1 MALEHPID
9 ALPAGTRLGSY
20 EILRVLGRGGFGVT
34 WSGEAVAD
42 IARPVAQDGRAR
54 DKFNR
59 CVMLEFDAEKHKWR
73 DVLRRTPRAAAAASA
88 RRTPARGLSQSQ
100 QSHPSPQPYRD
111 GYRASSS
118 AREPAWVPLVTGL
131 VLLALPPVGVAMVWS
146 SRRYD
151 ATAKLAL
158 TIFSGFTMCL
168 AAIVTIFALL

>member
-1 MALEHPID
+1 MAEHPSSPR
-9 ALPAGTRLGSY
+9 LPATT
-20 EILRVLGRGGFGVT
+20 VRGGFGVT

-42 IARPVAQDGRAR
+42 IGAPVSYARTPGAR

-73 DVLRRTPRAAAAASA
+73 DVLRRTPRAAASA
-88 RRTPARGLSQSQ
+88 MRRTPSRGIAQK
-100 QSHPSPQPYRD
+100 PYDHHQGRPAQE
-111 GYRASSS
+111 GNSVT
-118 AREPAWVPLVTGL
+118 EPAWAAVVTGL
-131 VLLALPPVGVAMVWS
+131 ALFALPPVGVAMVWS

-168 AAIVTIFALL
+168 AAIVAIFALL